1 MDAVS
6 QADKIEILRTRNDA
20 FMVGVCGVQISEV
33 FSIVCHHRPAIS
45 TGISQHGFVR
55 EFLLGFPHVLDGLH
69 VVP

>member
-55 EFLLGFPHVLDGLH
+55 EFLLGFPRVLDGLH